1 MNRSDKLYLEAQKT
15 MPGGV
20 NSPVRSFKGMGI
32 SPEFITEGR
41 GCHITSEDGHQ
52 YIDYIGAY
60 GPLILGH
67 CHPRVIAAIREAS
80 LKGTAYGT
88 PTALEVRM
96 AEKITS
102 FISSMEMV
110 RMVNSGTEA
119 TLSAI
124 RLARA
129 ITGRDSIIKFNGCY
143 HGHGDSF
150 LIKAG
155 SGALTLGVPDSPGVP
170 PALAEL
176 TFVAN
181 FNDLESVREIFNSA
195 PNSVAAVIIE
205 PVAGNMGV
213 IPPEDSFLQSLRKLT
228 TDFGALLIFDEV
240 MTGFRVCRGGAQDLY
255 GVEPDLTT
263 LGKVIGGGLPVGAYG
278 GSRELMKQIAP
289 AGPVYQAGTLSGN
302 PLALAAGL
310 TQLEVMDEKD
320 GWTLLEENSKRFA
333 EQITN
338 LIQEM
343 NLPITLNRVGS
354 MLTLFFAEGPIRD
367 FSTATRSDT
376 NRYALFFRSMLTEGI
391 HLPPSQFEALFI
403 SLAHEVDDFEQT
415 LEALR
420 KSFRLAFETHL

>member
-240 MTGFRVCRGGAQDLY
+240 MTGFRVSRGGAQQLY
-255 GVEPDLTT
+255 SVEPDLTT

-376 NRYALFFRSMLTEGI
+376 NRYALFFRSMLAEGI

-403 SLAHEVDDFEQT
+403 SLAHEEKV
-415 LEALR
+415 
-420 KSFRLAFETHL
+420 SV